1 MRVCRKFREDK
12 DAKADFMLRV
22 SAINRTALKIK
33 HWFFF
38 GDRKREITEDET
50 LKDEQEA
57 KDSAIRNRKERHK
70 YNPFQIVQGKV
81 ERSVGPCT
89 TQIFLFY
96 QVCAAVDTSC
106 QCLPTCIRIRSSS
119 W

>member
-12 DAKADFMLRV
+12 DAKAEFMLRV
-22 SAINRTALKIK
+22 SAINWTTLKMK
-33 HWFFF
+33 HWLFF

-57 KDSAIRNRKERHK
+57 RDSAIHKRKERHK
-70 YNPFQIVQGKV
+70 YNPFQVVQGNV

-96 QVCAAVDTSC
+96 QVCAAVDISC
-106 QCLPTCIRIRSSS
+106 RCLPTCICICSSS